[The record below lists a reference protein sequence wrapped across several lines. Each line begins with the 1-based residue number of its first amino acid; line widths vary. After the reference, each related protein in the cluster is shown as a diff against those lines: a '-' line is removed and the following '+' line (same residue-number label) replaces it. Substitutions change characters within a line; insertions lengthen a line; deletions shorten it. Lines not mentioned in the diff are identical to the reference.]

1 MNVLI
6 VEDEPQAAER
16 LISLLK
22 KNGEPLVIQDK
33 LESIK
38 QAVSYFSSG
47 KTTDLLFLDIE
58 LADGKCFEIFNQ
70 VKIET
75 PIVFTTAYD
84 QYALQAFKHFS
95 IDYLLKPIQP
105 EDVEKALEKWRRMVP
120 NQTSLINEQI
130 IQMKDWV
137 SKEKQ
142 KPKERILIKSGNKLQ
157 YKPTGE
163 VAYFFADG
171 KEVYIYTRTE
181 NKKFLIDYTLE
192 QLETQLDKEKFF
204 RISRKAIINA
214 DVIAEVKGI
223 ISTRLEVKLNQPCEH
238 ELTISRDR
246 SSSFKAW
253 LDR

>member
-6 VEDEPQAAER
+6 VEEETQAAER
-16 LISLLK
+16 LITLLK
-22 KNGEPLVIQDK
+22 NTGEPLVIQDK

-38 QAVSYFSSG
+38 QAVTYFSSG

-58 LADGKCFEIFNQ
+58 LTDGKCFEIFNQ
-70 VKIET
+70 VKVDA
-75 PIVFTTAYD
+75 PIIFMSAND
-84 QYALQAFKHFS
+84 QYALLAFKHFS
-95 IDYLLKPIQP
+95 IDYLLKPIQQ
-105 EDVEKALEKWRRMVP
+105 EDVERALEKWRRMAT
-120 NQTSLINEQI
+120 NQVSLIHEQFIQTNE
-130 IQMKDWV
+130 KC
-137 SKEKQ
+137 SEEKQ
-142 KPKERILIKSGNKLQ
+142 KPKQRILIKSGNKLQ
-157 YKPTGE
+157 YKPTEE

-192 QLETQLDKEKFF
+192 QLETKLDKDKFF
-204 RISRKAIINA
+204 RISRKAIVNA

-246 SSSFKAW
+246 SASFKEW

>member
-6 VEDEPQAAER
+6 VEDEPQAAEH
-16 LISLLK
+16 LIALLK

-38 QAVSYFSSG
+38 QTVTHFSSG

-70 VKIET
+70 VNVDV
-75 PIVFTTAYD
+75 PIIFMSAND
-84 QYALQAFKHFS
+84 QYALPAFKHFS
-95 IDYLLKPIQP
+95 IDYLLKPIQQ

-120 NQTSLINEQI
+120 NQASLINEQF

-157 YKPTGE
+157 YKPTEE
-163 VAYFFADG
+163 VAYFYADG

-204 RISRKAIINA
+204 RISRKAIVNA
-214 DVIAEVKGI
+214 DVISEIKGI